1 MDELLEQ
8 AIVNLRG
15 ALRATAWAEPE
26 QSEALVREAR
36 DACDE
41 WLARGA
47 PARAL
52 SADVWTT
59 TPTS

>member
-1 MDELLEQ
+1 VDELLEQ

-15 ALRATAWAEPE
+15 ALRAKAWAEPE

-36 DACDE
+36 EACDE
-41 WLARGA
+41 WLARREPA
-47 PARAL
+47 PAL
-52 SADVWTT
+52 SAGIWTT